1 MAKCQQ
7 EMDESYYL
15 FFLVIM
21 IICYMTTIIISEWS
35 IGTFVG
41 CTMDHFD
48 INEVVSSMMTLATMV
63 VKSGPVFA
71 LNRSK
76 IEILKDYPN
85 KV

>member
-1 MAKCQQ
+1 
-7 EMDESYYL
+7 
-15 FFLVIM
+15 
-21 IICYMTTIIISEWS
+21 
-35 IGTFVG
+35 
-41 CTMDHFD
+41 MDHFD